1 MGIDYSITLASLW
14 FYLTDLIKTDH
25 AKLFYGLIPTSTF
38 VVGLLVSPMVGR
50 ITDKDKN
57 IRQTIFF
64 ITTLLIIGN
73 MMYSLYFSVWIVFVG
88 RAICG
93 IGLALRPLVYGE
105 VARSYSGKDLS
116 GRFSILGIVFG
127 IGLAVGPV
135 TIEIFKP
142 VDIQIS
148 SFKLNY
154 LNLPGIFM
162 AFIFI
167 ILQLC
172 NYFLIYD
179 ISKENNFELGTE
191 NETKSVSNDS
201 KIKKKIDN
209 ENNSEESENLITDDG
224 CNLQENESSNSL
236 STDIKILF
244 NSFDT
249 TMIILFSFFNL
260 LSVMLIDCITPLIVK
275 ETLHWDLNMVV
286 IIFGFKAAFPLAMYS
301 LIAVYKFSQKTLYYM
316 AVTGVLLNGINFGA
330 LLLISYI
337 STPHVGV
344 YYVLWGISILCA
356 PLTEYL
362 EFLYLPKTL
371 FRKIPSNISSF
382 AESIRCG
389 SARLGSGIAFTISPY
404 LLDVF
409 GIYGTVSIVISFLM
423 FLLFLCRKDT
433 FLEKDKK

>member
-1 MGIDYSITLASLW
+1 MDKAKLLKWRKKRKLSFIGISLLLFFMGIDYGITVSSLW

-38 VVGLLVSPMVGR
+38 IVGLLVSPMVGR

-167 ILQLC
+167 ILQSC

-179 ISKENNFELGTE
+179 ISKENNFELGIE

-224 CNLQENESSNSL
+224 CNLQEN
-236 STDIKILF
+236 
-244 NSFDT
+244 
-249 TMIILFSFFNL
+249 
-260 LSVMLIDCITPLIVK
+260 
-275 ETLHWDLNMVV
+275 
-286 IIFGFKAAFPLAMYS
+286 
-301 LIAVYKFSQKTLYYM
+301 
-316 AVTGVLLNGINFGA
+316 
-330 LLLISYI
+330 
-337 STPHVGV
+337 
-344 YYVLWGISILCA
+344 
-356 PLTEYL
+356 
-362 EFLYLPKTL
+362 
-371 FRKIPSNISSF
+371 
-382 AESIRCG
+382 
-389 SARLGSGIAFTISPY
+389 
-404 LLDVF
+404 
-409 GIYGTVSIVISFLM
+409 
-423 FLLFLCRKDT
+423 
-433 FLEKDKK
+433 